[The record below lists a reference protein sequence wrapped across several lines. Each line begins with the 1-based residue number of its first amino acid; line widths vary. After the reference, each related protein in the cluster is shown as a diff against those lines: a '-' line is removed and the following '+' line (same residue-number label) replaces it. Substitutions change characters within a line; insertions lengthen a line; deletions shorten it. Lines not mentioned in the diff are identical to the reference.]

1 VDDVSLTSPVR
12 RPTLKRFGEAFLN
25 RRLLLLCAVQA
36 VVACTGGPPGSSP
49 SPGSLAPN
57 LDAPLPKP
65 MPDILARVN
74 GHPVTARQVV
84 PLAKKTLDKGNDQ
97 DREARK
103 PRALREA
110 LHDYVDRE
118 LLFAE
123 SLERGLRADDR
134 VVQYAYDRAR
144 VDHPNDQ
151 EWAETLSSQGFDVQG
166 YKDEL
171 RAEETIKAL
180 LREIAGPVSVTDE
193 EARARYEAHR
203 EDFPAP
209 AGKADF
215 AAVKEQVKARII
227 EEKSQ
232 PRLRELIKALR
243 AKARIETYI

>member
-1 VDDVSLTSPVR
+1 M
-12 RPTLKRFGEAFLN
+12 N
-25 RRLLLLCAVQA
+25 RRLLLLCAGLFA
-36 VVACTGGPPGSSP
+36 VACTGGPPQAGSSP
-49 SPGSLAPN
+49 SPAPPAPN

-84 PLAKKTLDKGNDQ
+84 PLAKKTLDKDSRP

-103 PRALREA
+103 PRAMREA
-110 LHDYVDRE
+110 LNDYIDRE
-118 LLFAE
+118 LLVAE
-123 SLERGLRADDR
+123 ALERGLRGDDR
-134 VVQYAYDRAR
+134 AVQYAYDRAR
-144 VDHPNDQ
+144 VDHPDDKD
-151 EWAETLSSQGFDVQG
+151 WAENLSFQGFDPQS

-180 LREIAGPVSVTDE
+180 LREIADHVLVTEE
-193 EARARYEAHR
+193 EARARYEAR
-203 EDFPAP
+203 PEDFPPP
-209 AGKADF
+209 AGAKADF
-215 AAVKEQVKARII
+215 TAVKEDVKARLI